1 MLNPNLYFRII
12 YLNNILFDLYY
23 LVLKKT
29 LTIALT
35 EILIVSKVDFS
46 FLEHTNTLTKII
58 FLEILI
64 KQVFKKFVIGIIE
77 IFNCMKAMLRYFFLL
92 NKLLKFNT

>member
-29 LTIALT
+29 SYDSLN

-64 KQVFKKFVIGIIE
+64 KQVFIKICNGTNE
-77 IFNCMKAMLRYFFLL
+77 IF
-92 NKLLKFNT
+92 